1 MKDSVYMT
9 IATFIEYLSEGQMNT
24 CSNWKEVSRLEKHS
38 MFIKIYFAVLLLP
51 HVIAK
56 VRVRDSLTD
65 VMSSSALKQGL
76 EGGGGGGG
84 GLIPPHSRS
93 FFRKIPCP
101 AFFHRL
107 EKLMQRLIN
116 VRCISAPLIDINII
130 YLEFMRILRPLHNR
144 NSFSFLKMTKEHD
157 MTAW

>member
-24 CSNWKEVSRLEKHS
+24 CSNWKEESRLEKHS
-38 MFIKIYFAVLLLP
+38 VSIKIYIAVLLLP
-51 HVIAK
+51 RVIAK

-65 VMSSSALKQGL
+65 VMSSSALKQCL
-76 EGGGGGGG
+76 EGDGGGGG

-93 FFRKIPCP
+93 FFRKIPWP
-101 AFFHRL
+101 AFFRRL

-116 VRCISAPLIDINII
+116 VRCISAPSIDINII

>member
-24 CSNWKEVSRLEKHS
+24 CSNSKEESRLEKHS
-38 MFIKIYFAVLLLP
+38 MSIKIYIAVLLHP
-51 HVIAK
+51 RVIAK

-65 VMSSSALKQGL
+65 VMSSSALKQCL

-84 GLIPPHSRS
+84 RRGLIPPHSRS

-116 VRCISAPLIDINII
+116 VRC
-130 YLEFMRILRPLHNR
+130 
-144 NSFSFLKMTKEHD
+144 T
-157 MTAW
+157 